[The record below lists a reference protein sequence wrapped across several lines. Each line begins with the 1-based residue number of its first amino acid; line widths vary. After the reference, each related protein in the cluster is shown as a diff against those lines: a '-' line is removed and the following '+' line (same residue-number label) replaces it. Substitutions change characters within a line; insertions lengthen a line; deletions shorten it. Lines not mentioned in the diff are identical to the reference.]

1 MNAQK
6 KQQGKGKKANPFQR
20 RGGGGAGG
28 AGGGGGTWKP
38 RGPQGGVV
46 DQMKRRRHKQQA
58 EQAAPTQDSKRA
70 ERIAAI
76 QGIALGKIREYN
88 AATDEGTKVRLAKE
102 LAQLKRQHGNILGA
116 DILGQIDAIL
126 AAMQDVVNRDTGSS
140 GNRGGSDGAM
150 DERWWENQ
158 LPEDFDGT
166 RGDVD
171 DPVLQ
176 QILDRMKEL
185 ENVSQMPKGKAK
197 KAAKQLWKNVKIY
210 MGDVYRARGHAN
222 QKVLEEGS
230 QGSFGHSRQVGPDAY
245 GGFGGSSLMSPIT
258 GPQEFSPFSTM
269 TGGGYPYDPMLDPS
283 MMDPYGYGS
292 SFGYDFGPPM
302 PFPTGFAPDL
312 DWGAF
317 GGSSTGLYSPWDPGP
332 PMSYSPLPDS
342 AYSIPNYAPIPDLP
356 LPSPPSQYVEY
367 GPPPTG
373 PFDTGGST
381 WSWMDG
387 VNTSLDPLSSAE
399 QGLWTFVPTADPS
412 MLTVDYSGTSI
423 DSAPGLDDVE
433 MGLAGELIGEQL
445 GDLSSF
451 IDQRLSPALERLKE
465 DARRSGNP
473 ELEARAR
480 GAEYAMRVARANTT
494 RGLAD
499 YSPIA
504 DEGLSGL
511 GDIAGKVLG
520 YLGSGPVL
528 IGTIGATFAAG
539 LLVDWMRGTK
549 TAIVPGL
556 GNGLR
561 LGVALA
567 VPLMLGAWAAKKV
580 GLLR

>member
-6 KQQGKGKKANPFQR
+6 ARKAQMQKRRKANPFQR
-20 RGGGGAGG
+20 
-28 AGGGGGTWKP
+28 AGGGGGGSWKGRTQQAGAEP
-38 RGPQGGVV
+38 FQ
-46 DQMKRRRHKQQA
+46 RRKQQQQQGDPPA
-58 EQAAPTQDSKRA
+58 QDTRRA
-70 ERIAAI
+70 EKIAEI

-88 AATDEGTKVRLAKE
+88 ATTDDATKKRLAQA
-102 LAQLKRQHGNILGA
+102 LAQLKRKHANILGA

-126 AAMQDVVNRDTGSS
+126 AAMQDVVNRDTGRG
-140 GNRGGSDGAM
+140 GNRGGSDGEM
-150 DERWWENQ
+150 DERWWENP

-166 RGDVD
+166 RGDIE
-171 DPVLQ
+171 DPLLQ
-176 QILDRMKEL
+176 QILDRMEQL
-185 ENVSQMPKGKAK
+185 ENISQMPKGKAK

-222 QKVLEEGS
+222 QKVLEEGA

-245 GGFGGSSLMSPIT
+245 GGFGGSSLMSPSI
-258 GPQEFSPFSTM
+258 GPQEFSPFST
-269 TGGGYPYDPMLDPS
+269 TGGYPIGFDPMLDPALL
-283 MMDPYGYGS
+283 DPYSYGS
-292 SFGYDFGPPM
+292 SFGFDPGPPM
-302 PFPTGFAPDL
+302 PFPPGFAPDL
-312 DWGAF
+312 DWSLF
-317 GGSSTGLYSPWDPGP
+317 GGSSTGVYMPLDPGP
-332 PMSYSPLPDS
+332 PFGYSPLPDS
-342 AYSIPNYAPIPDLP
+342 AYSVPEYAPMPDLP
-356 LPSPPSQYVEY
+356 LPAPPSQYVEY
-367 GPPPTG
+367 GPPPMG

-399 QGLWTFVPTADPS
+399 AGLWTFTPTADPS
-412 MLTVDYSGTSI
+412 MLTIDYSGTSI

-445 GDLSSF
+445 GDLSAF
-451 IDQRLSPALERLKE
+451 IDQRLSPALDRLKD
-465 DARRSGNP
+465 DARRRRDP
-473 ELEARAR
+473 ELAARAR
-480 GAEYAMRVARANTT
+480 GAEYAMRVARESTT

-511 GDIAGKVLG
+511 GDLAGKVLG
-520 YLGSGPVL
+520 ALGGGPVL
-528 IGTIGATFAAG
+528 VGTIGATFAAG
-539 LLVDWMRGTK
+539 LLVDWLRDSK

-567 VPLMLGAWAAKKV
+567 LPLMLGAWAAKKV